1 MPAAELVA
9 YVAKS
14 LADNPD
20 GVSVEVEEDGDAVVL
35 RLIVDEDDMGRV
47 IGRNGSIAK
56 AMRSLLKVISNR
68 TGDTLTSALS
78 WGKSFVLKR
87 AIENLRSLSG
97 TPPRLAHSHDS
108 LRFQIAAPHKSLL
121 GVISRSLSLQIP
133 VSPDACIGTR

>member
-20 GVSVEVEEDGDAVVL
+20 GVSVEVEEDGDAVVH

-68 TGDTLTSALS
+68 TGENY
-78 WGKSFVLKR
+78 VL
-87 AIENLRSLSG
+87 E
-97 TPPRLAHSHDS
+97 
-108 LRFQIAAPHKSLL
+108 
-121 GVISRSLSLQIP
+121 
-133 VSPDACIGTR
+133 IG

>member
-1 MPAAELVA
+1 VPAAELVA

-20 GVSVEVEEDGDAVVL
+20 GVSVEVEEDGDSVVL

-68 TGDTLTSALS
+68 TGENY
-78 WGKSFVLKR
+78 VL
-87 AIENLRSLSG
+87 E
-97 TPPRLAHSHDS
+97 
-108 LRFQIAAPHKSLL
+108 
-121 GVISRSLSLQIP
+121 
-133 VSPDACIGTR
+133 IG